1 MSDEIKVKPPD
12 WFATP
17 MWQYGSQLGRMMEQ
31 GYSPTRPP
39 GQPVSPLIAEGIQ
52 RYGTSPGG
60 LARSMFGAMRQPG
73 MMQPSYEQQALAAMG
88 NVQPYQQAQGYFGDV
103 AGGQYLGLNPELQ
116 RAVMDPAI
124 SNVASRFAAAGRYG
138 SPASQT
144 SMAEAGMRAMMP
156 FYDQERTRQGQAN
169 LMLPQLQQGMAGQ
182 LQQAGAYNPQLDYMS
197 RIAPLVSTG
206 MAGGMRVQQ
215 PGGGGGG
222 WKSTLGGAA
231 GGAMSGAK
239 IGTMLGGPGIGT
251 AAGAVGGALL
261 GGLIS

>member
-12 WFATP
+12 WFAAP
-17 MWQYGSQLGRMMEQ
+17 MWHYGAQLGQMMGQ

-39 GQPVSPLIAEGIQ
+39 GQPVSPLIAEGIE
-52 RYGTSPGG
+52 RYGASPGG
-60 LARSMFGAMRQPG
+60 IARSLFHGARRAGPPP
-73 MMQPSYEQQALAAMG
+73 PSYEQQALAAMG

-103 AGGQYLGLNPELQ
+103 ASGQYLGMNPELQ

-156 FYDQERTRQGQAN
+156 FYSQERTRQGQAN

-215 PGGGGGG
+215 PGGGSG
-222 WKSTLGGAA
+222 WQSMLGGAA
-231 GGAMSGAK
+231 GGAM
-239 IGTMLGGPGIGT
+239 
-251 AAGAVGGALL
+251 AGAQLGSVVPGLGTGMGAIGGALL

>member
-1 MSDEIKVKPPD
+1 MSDEIKVKPPQ

-17 MWQYGSQLGRMMEQ
+17 MFQYGGQLGQMMEQ
-31 GYSPTRPP
+31 GYTPTRPP
-39 GQPVSPLIAEGIQ
+39 GPPVSPLISEGIQ
-52 RYGTSPGG
+52 RYGTSPVGIG
-60 LARSMFGAMRQPG
+60 RAMFGAARQPG
-73 MMQPSYEQQALAAMG
+73 MVQPSYEQQALAAMG

-103 AGGQYLGLNPELQ
+103 ASGQYLGLNPELQ

-124 SNVASRFAAAGRYG
+124 ANVASRFAAAGRYG

-197 RIAPLVSTG
+197 RIAPLISTG

-215 PGGGGGG
+215 PGGGSD
-222 WKSTLGGAA
+222 WRSALGGAA
-231 GGAMSGAK
+231 GGAMAGAR
-239 IGTMLGGPGIGT
+239 LGSVVPGIGT
-251 AAGAVGGALL
+251 GFGAIGGALL